1 MKREYLVGTTIPI
14 VSPETRCSSFG
25 RSRKNFELM
34 HRAGL
39 RIVRAFCGYPFAD
52 AEKQIQQEAY
62 KDFKAVAELYAQNG
76 IETMGTV
83 TNDSQYMVDNTG
95 AVSCVIHAPEWMG
108 SPEEERY
115 YRQLF
120 ECCKFMAQDN
130 AERVRYW
137 QIGNENDTDVFRGR
151 LDPKQNIR
159 WLLTAA
165 RGIKAGNPQA
175 KCITNLAGLDKLG
188 QPGKTHSVHPA
199 AAEMLERTFCIENS
213 PFDIIGLDAYF
224 GSWMPGRPE
233 YWHQYIDDAHRV
245 TGKPVLI
252 SEWGY
257 STMQRGEPRPES
269 DRNRHFNS
277 DVCRWKDWDAP
288 GMEKWMGKDHTE
300 ELQAE
305 YIRHCVKIFAEN
317 EHCIG
322 DLFFQ
327 WQDQERC
334 WQCGEPDCPSECAW
348 GCIRTDGTPKPGFYA
363 LMEEYNRYF
372 G

>member
-1 MKREYLVGTTIPI
+1 MKKGYLVGTTIPI

-25 RSRKNFELM
+25 RSEKNFKLM
-34 HRAGL
+34 QDAGI

-52 AEKQIQQEAY
+52 AEKTIETDLY
-62 KDFKAVAELYAQNG
+62 KDFKEVARLYAENG
-76 IETMGTV
+76 IATMGTV
-83 TNDSQYMVDNTG
+83 QNDSQYMVDSEG
-95 AVSCVIHAPEWMG
+95 EVSCVVHAPAWFGTPDED
-108 SPEEERY
+108 RY
-115 YRQLF
+115 YDELF
-120 ECCKFMAQDN
+120 ACCKFMAEEHRELID
-130 AERVRYW
+130 YW

-151 LDPKQNIR
+151 LNQQQNVR

-165 RGIKAGNPQA
+165 RGGKAGNPNA
-175 KCITNLAGLDKLG
+175 KCITNLAGLDALG
-188 QPGKTHSVHPA
+188 KPGKTHSVHPVA
-199 AAEMLERTFCIENS
+199 VEMLERTFCIKDA

-257 STMQRGEPRPES
+257 STLQRGAPRPEE
-269 DRNRHFNS
+269 DRARPFNS
-277 DVCRWKDWDAP
+277 DVCRFKDWDVT
-288 GMEKWMGKDHTE
+288 GMEKWMDQDHSE
-300 ELQAE
+300 ALQAE

-348 GCIRTDGTPKPGFYA
+348 GCIRTDGTPKPGYA
-363 LMEEYNRYF
+363 ALAEEYAKYF
-372 G
+372 S